1 MKTSSPSSEPSGST
15 HSPNRIAPGTIQPV
29 TIRLASPVDVV
40 GAKAVADLHKE
51 ELGFVRLP
59 ALRAAQEKRWLL
71 VAVYEE
77 KVIGFANFRIR
88 RDNNATLYDIA
99 VDKPY
104 RHQNVGK
111 RLVQQLTWLV
121 NVAGGEHI
129 RLKCPQTLPAN
140 RFYDAL
146 QFKRTDVETGKKRPL
161 NVWFYALPPLP
172 RSWVLHEPD
181 FSYNTSGGMDTAQ
194 TYSPKFF
201 ASVTMGPGEI
211 RKIYEMWH
219 SHAHDFHWPRGK
231 PNPFQ
236 RLLIS
241 PIMASPATLAFVRE
255 LKRTGETEEVMFDS
269 GGFFVQK
276 GDITYYE
283 LYAKLLEIYQEE
295 DWADVYIL
303 PDNPPLS
310 QDSRSIA
317 DEKVRQTIDGSL
329 AFAYHLP
336 ETLRKKVMPVIHAKQ
351 PSHIESCLHSY
362 EALMA
367 ESKRIGFGTFATTG
381 ATNSTNRLNAEVL
394 GLLKRLTPQLDGAAL
409 HSFGIATPPAIFCL
423 ANVGVS
429 TFDSNS
435 WMRTGGYGKIFFPF
449 TYARMIDCKV
459 RGYARVYSDT
469 LEPLK
474 LKTGHRC
481 PFCESFNELSSGNG
495 RWSRIMHNFAVMA
508 ELYTHHRTP
517 QWKVLE
523 EHSTKY
529 YRMLQT
535 VLSPSNGES

>member
-1 MKTSSPSSEPSGST
+1 M
-15 HSPNRIAPGTIQPV
+15 IAPGTIQPV
-29 TIRLASPVDVV
+29 TIRLASPDDVV
-40 GAKAVADLHKE
+40 GAKAVADRHKE

-104 RHQNVGK
+104 RHQNIGK

-140 RFYDAL
+140 RFYEGL

-161 NVWFYALPPLP
+161 NVWHYALSPLP

-181 FSYNTSGGMDTAQ
+181 FSYNTSGDIDTSQ
-194 TYSPKFF
+194 TRSPHFF
-201 ASVTMGPGEI
+201 ASATMGPGEI
-211 RKIYEMWH
+211 RKIYELWH
-219 SHAHDFHWPRGK
+219 THAHDFHWPRGK

-241 PIMASPATLAFVRE
+241 PMMASPATLAFVQE

-283 LYAKLLEIYQEE
+283 LYAKLLEIYQEA

-310 QDSRSIA
+310 QDSVSMA
-317 DEKVRQTIDGSL
+317 DEKVRQTVDGSL
-329 AFAYHLP
+329 TFAYHLP
-336 ETLRKKVMPVIHAKQ
+336 EGLRKKVMPVIHAKQ
-351 PSHIESCLHSY
+351 PSHLEYCLHSY
-362 EALMA
+362 ESLIADS
-367 ESKRIGFGTFATTG
+367 ERIGFGTFATSG
-381 ATNSTNRLNAEVL
+381 STNSTNRLNAEVL
-394 GLLKRLTPQLDGAAL
+394 GLLKRLTPQLNGAAL
-409 HSFGIATPPAIFCL
+409 HSFGIATPPAVFCL

-429 TFDSNS
+429 TFDSNT
-435 WMRTGGYGKIFFPF
+435 WMRTGGYGKIFFPYTF
-449 TYARMIDCKV
+449 ARMVDCKT
-459 RGYARVYSDT
+459 RGYARVRSDE

-481 PFCESFNELSSGNG
+481 PFCESFNELSDGNG
-495 RWSRIMHNFAVMA
+495 RWFRIMHNLTVMA
-508 ELYTHHRTP
+508 ELWTHHRTP

-523 EHSTKY
+523 EHSAKY

-535 VLSPSNGES
+535 VFAPGNGEN